1 MGDDEVSELATLFLD
16 PIPLSGLQ
24 RAALLLPICLSI
36 SVVYRTIKTP
46 NLRDIPRTSLMLWLT
61 IVVGLWVVALTLWVL
76 YSLFA

>member
-1 MGDDEVSELATLFLD
+1 MIFLD

-46 NLRDIPRTSLMLWLT
+46 DLRDIPKTSLMLWVT
-61 IVVGLWVVALTLWVL
+61 IVVGMWVVAFTLWVL
-76 YSLFA
+76 YLLFA

>member
-1 MGDDEVSELATLFLD
+1 MSELATLFLD

>member
-1 MGDDEVSELATLFLD
+1 MTFALATLFLD

-46 NLRDIPRTSLMLWLT
+46 DLRDIPKTSLALWIT
-61 IVVGLWVVALTLWVL
+61 IVVGMWVVALTLYVVYL
-76 YSLFA
+76 LFA

>member
-1 MGDDEVSELATLFLD
+1 MTYALATLFLD

-46 NLRDIPRTSLMLWLT
+46 DLRDIPRTSLTLWVT
-61 IVVGLWVVALTLWVL
+61 IVVGMWLVALTLWVVYL
-76 YSLFA
+76 LFA

>member
-1 MGDDEVSELATLFLD
+1 MVELATIFLD
-16 PIPLSGLQ
+16 PIPLSGVQ

-46 NLRDIPRTSLMLWLT
+46 DLRDIPKTSLALWAT
-61 IVVGLWVVALTLWVL
+61 IVVGMWIVALTLWVV

>member
-1 MGDDEVSELATLFLD
+1 MTFALATLFLD

-46 NLRDIPRTSLMLWLT
+46 DLRDIPKTSLALWVT
-61 IVVGLWVVALTLWVL
+61 IVVGMWVVALTLYVVYL
-76 YSLFA
+76 LFA

>member
-1 MGDDEVSELATLFLD
+1 MTFALATLFLD

-46 NLRDIPRTSLMLWLT
+46 NLRDIPKTSLALWIT
-61 IVVGLWVVALTLWVL
+61 IVVGMWVVALTLYVVYL
-76 YSLFA
+76 LFA

>member
-1 MGDDEVSELATLFLD
+1 MTFALATLFLD

-46 NLRDIPRTSLMLWLT
+46 NLRDIPKTSLALWVT
-61 IVVGLWVVALTLWVL
+61 IVVGMWLVALTLYVVYL
-76 YSLFA
+76 LFA

>member
-1 MGDDEVSELATLFLD
+1 MTFALATLFLD

-46 NLRDIPRTSLMLWLT
+46 DLRDIPRTSLTLWAT
-61 IVVGLWVVALTLWVL
+61 IVVGMWVVALTLWVVHL
-76 YSLFA
+76 LFA

>member
-1 MGDDEVSELATLFLD
+1 MTFALATLFLD

-46 NLRDIPRTSLMLWLT
+46 DLRDIPKTSLALWVT
-61 IVVGLWVVALTLWVL
+61 IVVGMWLVALTLYVVYL
-76 YSLFA
+76 LFA

>member
-1 MGDDEVSELATLFLD
+1 MSELATLFLD

-61 IVVGLWVVALTLWVL
+61 IVVGLWAVALTLWVL

>member
-1 MGDDEVSELATLFLD
+1 MTFALATLFLD

-46 NLRDIPRTSLMLWLT
+46 NLRDIPRTSLALWVT
-61 IVVGLWVVALTLWVL
+61 IVVGMWVVALTLYVV
-76 YSLFA
+76 YKLFA

>member
-1 MGDDEVSELATLFLD
+1 MSELAALFLD

-46 NLRDIPRTSLMLWLT
+46 NLRDILRTSLLLWLT
-61 IVVGLWVVALTLWVL
+61 IVVGLWAVALTLWVL

>member
-1 MGDDEVSELATLFLD
+1 MSELATLFLD

-46 NLRDIPRTSLMLWLT
+46 DLRDILRTSLMLWLT
-61 IVVGLWVVALTLWVL
+61 IVVGLWTVALTLWVL